1 MRREFHASALSRL
14 PVFICLVS
22 VLFSAPA
29 CDRTRTNSG
38 NEHAANSNAAQPA
51 PSPPGAAEETAANGQ
66 IEIVS
71 TPPGA
76 MVILI
81 EIGDGFAGPPQVKG
95 STPTTLSV
103 KPGAYEVALEKTGH
117 KHYQKEVKVEA
128 NKTVKLNARLPR
140 A

>member
-1 MRREFHASALSRL
+1 MRREFHVSTSSRL
-14 PVFICLVS
+14 PVFFCLVS
-22 VLFSAPA
+22 ILFGTLA
-29 CDRTRTNSG
+29 CGGTRTNSG
-38 NEHAANSNAAQPA
+38 NENAANSNAAQPA
-51 PSPPGAAEETAANGQ
+51 PSAPGATEESAANGQ
-66 IEIVS
+66 IEITS

-81 EIGDGFAGPPQVKG
+81 EIGEGYAGAPQVKG
-95 STPTTLSV
+95 STPTTISV

-117 KHYQKEVKVEA
+117 KHYQKEVKVES